1 MEFNKIYQE
10 YNKIIH
16 YLLKRYQITYN
27 YDEFYQLLLIQI
39 WHLTHHYQPSQSS
52 KLSSYLFIRLNYYL
66 IDIFRKENKK
76 IPTINIDT
84 PIHSKNEP
92 IQFLD
97 EDALLLQD
105 IYYLLNNQ
113 EKQWL
118 DLKLLGYKQY
128 EIANMMHLSI
138 STIKKIK
145 KITQSKIMQHLQ
157 YNLEKE

>member
-1 MEFNKIYQE
+1 M
-10 YNKIIH
+10 
-16 YLLKRYQITYN
+16 LKRYQITYN
-27 YDEFYQLLLIQI
+27 YDEFYQLLLIQL
-39 WHLTHHYQPSQSS
+39 WHLTHNYQPSKSH

-66 IDIFRKENKK
+66 IDIFRKENIIRLNYYLIDIFRKENKK
-76 IPTINIDT
+76 LSTINIDT
-84 PIHSKNEP
+84 TVYSKNEP
-92 IQFLD
+92 IQFLN

-118 DLKLLGYKQY
+118 DLKLLGYKQF
-128 EIANMMHLSI
+128 EIENIMHLSI

-145 KITQSKIMQHLQ
+145 KVTQSKIMQHLQ

>member
-1 MEFNKIYQE
+1 M
-10 YNKIIH
+10 
-16 YLLKRYQITYN
+16 
-27 YDEFYQLLLIQI
+27 
-39 WHLTHHYQPSQSS
+39 
-52 KLSSYLFIRLNYYL
+52 
-66 IDIFRKENKK
+66 
-76 IPTINIDT
+76 
-84 PIHSKNEP
+84 
-92 IQFLD
+92 
-97 EDALLLQD
+97 QD

-157 YNLEKE
+157 YNLERNDNMNQITTSQLLYIQTGIGPKSVTQCHYQQYDISLPITINHTLIYLLELHQKSLPLQKKLAKRLLQINKKIPLH